1 MANVCTFG
9 GQQSFTR
16 SYLNEAYLWYREVPA
31 VNAASFTTIPSY
43 FEALLTPLLDSTG
56 ARKDRFSFVITNAQ
70 ADTSASGVGASYGA
84 EFIVDSADRI
94 RVAQVEPSSPA
105 ATAGL
110 ARGGEIVRGYSGTL
124 FPSQA
129 GVSITVSY
137 RPTPTDTAR
146 NVTMVSAIVQNDP
159 VPQVK
164 AFQTASG
171 KKLGYVLFNSF
182 STGAQDKL
190 ISAVL
195 SLRSLGL
202 DSMVLDM
209 RYNGG
214 GFLYTAQSLGSMLTS
229 TANDGKVF
237 ERLQYNDKR
246 AAETADSTFNFTGSL
261 EVGETT
267 YRRGYALPRLALP
280 KVYVLTT
287 GDSCS
292 ASESVINGLRGVD
305 VQVVLI
311 GSTTC
316 GKPYGFARK
325 DNCGLSYYP
334 IEFQGTNAKGFG
346 DYPAGFTAT
355 CNVAD
360 DLTKPLGD
368 ATEGMLSA
376 ALVHADTGACPAVR
390 TTATERPKSQSALQA
405 ELAAIGKPAKPGKLV
420 SPK

>member
-1 MANVCTFG
+1 MANVCTFV
-9 GQQSFTR
+9 GQQSFAR

-43 FEALLTPLLDSTG
+43 FDALRTPLLDSTG

-84 EFIVDSADRI
+84 EFIVDSAGRI
-94 RVAQVEPSSPA
+94 RVAQVEANSPA
-105 ATAGL
+105 ANAGL
-110 ARGGEIVRGYSGTL
+110 TRGGEIVRGYTGTL
-124 FPSQA
+124 FPAQA
-129 GVSITVSY
+129 GISITVSY
-137 RPTPTDTAR
+137 RSTPTAIAR

-182 STGAQDKL
+182 SSGAQDKL
-190 ISAVL
+190 IAAVL
-195 SLRSLGL
+195 GLRPLGL
-202 DSMVLDM
+202 DSIVLDL

-214 GFLYTAQSLGSMLTS
+214 GFLYTAQSLSSMLT
-229 TANDGKVF
+229 TATNDGKVF

-246 AAETADSTFNFTGSL
+246 AAETADRTFNFNDS
-261 EVGETT
+261 VQFGEAT
-267 YRRGYALPRLALP
+267 YRRGFVLPRLALP

-316 GKPYGFARK
+316 GKPYGFARQ

-360 DLTKPLGD
+360 DLSKPLGD
-368 ATEGMLSA
+368 ATEGLLSA
-376 ALVHADTGACPAVR
+376 ALSHAETGVCPAVSA
-390 TTATERPKSQSALQA
+390 TATERPKSQSALQA
-405 ELAAIGKPAKPGKLV
+405 ELATIGKPPKAGKLV
-420 SPK
+420 LP

>member
-1 MANVCTFG
+1 MANVCTFS

-16 SYLNEAYLWYREVPA
+16 AYLNEAYLWYREVPQ
-31 VNAASFTTIPSY
+31 VNPANFTTIPGY
-43 FEALLTPLLDSTG
+43 FDALLTPLLDSTG

-94 RVAQVEPSSPA
+94 RVAEVEANSPA
-105 ATAGL
+105 ANAGL
-110 ARGGEIVRGYSGTL
+110 ARGGEVVRGYTGTL

-129 GVSITVSY
+129 GVSITISY
-137 RPTPTDTAR
+137 KTTPTATAR

-159 VPQVK
+159 VPQTK
-164 AFQTASG
+164 AFQTTSG
-171 KKLGYVLFNSF
+171 KKLGYVLFNAHSR
-182 STGAQDKL
+182 GAQDKL
-190 ISAVL
+190 IAAVL
-195 SLRSLGL
+195 GLQPLGL
-202 DSMVLDM
+202 DSIVLDM

-214 GFLYTAQSLGSMLTS
+214 GFIYTAQSLASMLTS
-229 TANDGKVF
+229 ATNDGKVF
-237 ERLQYNDKR
+237 ERLQFNDKR
-246 AAETADSTFNFTGSL
+246 AQETADSTFSFTRSL
-261 EVGETT
+261 EFGETT
-267 YRRGYALPRLALP
+267 YPRGYVLPRLALP

-292 ASESVINGLRGVD
+292 ATESVINGLRGVD

-316 GKPYGFARK
+316 GKPYGFARQ

-346 DYPAGFTAT
+346 EYPAGFTAT
-355 CNVAD
+355 CNVGD

-368 ATEGMLSA
+368 PTESMLAA
-376 ALVHADTGACPAVR
+376 ALSHAETGTCPPAG
-390 TTATERPKSQSALQA
+390 TAREQAKSQSLLNA
-405 ELAAIGKPAKPGKLV
+405 ERAAIGKPLKPGKV
-420 SPK
+420 MGQ